1 MKTLNVIGQS
11 QTVNVPIMKV
21 VYTPNGPDEM
31 EAELIEVQ
39 KFEAG
44 KDEDGI
50 YY

>member
-1 MKTLNVIGQS
+1 MKITATGTS
-11 QTVNVPIMKV
+11 ETVNVPIMKV
-21 VYTPNGPDEM
+21 AWYPNGDEM

-50 YY
+50 Y